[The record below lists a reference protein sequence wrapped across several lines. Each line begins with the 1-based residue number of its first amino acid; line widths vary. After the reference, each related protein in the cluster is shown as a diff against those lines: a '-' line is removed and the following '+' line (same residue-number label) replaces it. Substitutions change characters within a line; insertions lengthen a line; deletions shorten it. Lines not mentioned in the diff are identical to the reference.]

1 MSKWLKANGKPIMDS
16 HNRPYDCPTCPCAT
30 PVPVECSEA
39 VDAEIQTY
47 LDMLDPET
55 QQHIWTLYGTYEAAY
70 TCAEWAYDDS
80 DSDGVMEWRLV
91 HPASGYLLIA
101 LKHGEIVTDTTSCY
115 EEKLVYAKTIYNF
128 VEDRYMTIGCQC
140 RVVDHECKHRMVS
153 LDDYLIAGQLH
164 VWWEGEDASE
174 SDSGVPEYLPS
185 YSCQVN
191 PCDLLKL
198 KLETA
203 QYWHGGT
210 LMGEGYYD
218 WLLTPQVWQSSNY
231 HYQPFLMALKWAVET
246 SDSESSS
253 SEPIYNLTF
262 IDCACTSITTHTLQ
276 EGESCLEYSGICD
289 MQDPC
294 IDMMLLHNQAMENG
308 WTWHGEGVLVHLATI
323 EYSGTRYFGDWYAW
337 RYTEWWNN
345 PYDEFSAYEIYRAC
359 ADTGDTYHLVTCG
372 CSVVTKKKIYD
383 DSQPASSTN
392 PANYRLY
399 LDMDGI
405 CNCNT
410 GADNYP
416 DRELLLTYP
425 DVFGVI
431 DTCYGNHAKFAYTY
445 TTYEHNPDEG
455 DVTCN
460 SEGVD
465 VCGQDYEPV
474 QGHGGRTMY
483 IDYRALCVISKG
495 FWQDGTVM
503 DMVRVLY
510 PSDSEAAYWY
520 QNIKRL
526 IVPATSDAFYGRH
539 GFYETAEFTGTY
551 YTPFTDDTEIYHEQ
565 TCSNG
570 YHYENRGKKFSGW
583 NYSWFH
589 EGWQMD
595 MYVNGCQPTE
605 TCGYDSREQA
615 EEEAGCNGSAPTPCI
630 GIMNTAS
637 HLYDK
642 TAILSPDFTVVD
654 HPCSIREIVHDY
666 SWEEDGETYHW
677 YESEWCATKRW
688 ITIGVDVGN
697 CNWLMLNV
705 NYVRTNKGLLVKGLG
720 GYVDSYVLL
729 GASNFPQYTDCWSE
743 ECKNPEVQFD
753 GEVYDPCHWLDETI
767 TCTPHLD
774 WLSCL
779 GWTDWGDES
788 DSDSSSSSN

>member
-1 MSKWLKANGKPIMDS
+1 MAKPWLKNGKIVSINGVPILCDE
-16 HNRPYDCPTCPCAT
+16 CPCTT
-30 PVPVECSEA
+30 PVPVECAEA
-39 VDAEIQTY
+39 VDIEVQNY
-47 LDMLDPET
+47 LDIIDPDT
-55 QQHIWTLYGTYEAAY
+55 QQHVWTLYGTYEAAY

-80 DSDGVMEWRLV
+80 DSDGVMEWTLIR
-91 HPASGYLLIA
+91 PASGYLLIA
-101 LKHGEIVTDTTSCY
+101 LRKGQIVTDTTNCY
-115 EEKLVYAKTIYNF
+115 EEKLVYAKTIYNIATG
-128 VEDRYMTIGCQC
+128 EYKTIGCQC
-140 RVVDHECKHRMVS
+140 RISDHECKHKKTV
-153 LDDYLIAGQLH
+153 LDDYLVAGELH
-164 VWWEGEDASE
+164 VKPYDG
-174 SDSGVPEYLPS
+174 SDSGASYAPS
-185 YSCQVN
+185 DACEVDT
-191 PCDLLKL
+191 CDLLRL

-210 LMGEGYYD
+210 LMSEGYYD
-218 WLLTPQVWQSSNY
+218 WLLAPHDWRYDNY
-231 HYQPFLMALKWAVET
+231 NYQPFKMALKWEVEMSY
-246 SDSESSS
+246 SDSESHD
-253 SEPIYNLTF
+253 PIYNLTF
-262 IDCACTSITTHTLQ
+262 INCDCTSITTHTLQ
-276 EGESCLEYSGICD
+276 TGESCLEYAGICTLE
-289 MQDPC
+289 DPC
-294 IDMMLLHNQAMENG
+294 INLMLLHNQAVENG
-308 WTWHGEGVLVHLATI
+308 WLWHGEGVLVHLAKIT
-323 EYSGTRYFGDWYAW
+323 YSGTTYFGDWYAW
-337 RYTEWWNN
+337 RETSYWNG
-345 PYDEFSAYEIYRAC
+345 YDENSAYEIYQAC

-383 DSQPASSTN
+383 DSKPESSTN

-431 DTCYGNHAKFAYTY
+431 DTCYGNHAKFHYTY
-445 TTYEHNPDEG
+445 TSIDHNPDEG

-483 IDYRALCVISKG
+483 IDYRALCVICKG

-520 QNIKRL
+520 QYIKRL
-526 IVPATSDAFYGRH
+526 IVPATSDAFSGRH
-539 GFYETAEFTGTY
+539 GFYETANFTGTY
-551 YTPFTDDTEIYHEQ
+551 YTPFTMDNEIYHEQ

-570 YHYENRGKKFSGW
+570 YHWIRRGEKFSGW
-583 NYSWFH
+583 NYCWYYS
-589 EGWQMD
+589 GYDAD

-605 TCGYDSREQA
+605 ICGWEGYTREGV
-615 EEEAGCNGSAPTPCI
+615 EEDNGCHINVPTPCI
-630 GIMNTAS
+630 GIGYTAS

-642 TAILSPDFTVVD
+642 LPVLSPDFTVVD
-654 HPCSIREIVHDY
+654 HPCSVREVVHEY
-666 SWEEDGETYHW
+666 TWGEGEDQYTF
-677 YESEWCATKRW
+677 YEYEWCAIKRW
-688 ITIGVDVGN
+688 ITIGVDTGE

-729 GASNFPQYTDCWSE
+729 GASNYPQYTYCWYPAPDE
-743 ECKNPEVQFD
+743 DTP
-753 GEVYDPCHWLDETI
+753 HWLDETVV
-767 TCTPHLD
+767 CTPHLD
-774 WLSCL
+774 MLSCL
-779 GWTDWGDES
+779 GFDDWGIPEES
-788 DSDSSSSSN
+788 DSSSDSSSSSESTSVSEGV